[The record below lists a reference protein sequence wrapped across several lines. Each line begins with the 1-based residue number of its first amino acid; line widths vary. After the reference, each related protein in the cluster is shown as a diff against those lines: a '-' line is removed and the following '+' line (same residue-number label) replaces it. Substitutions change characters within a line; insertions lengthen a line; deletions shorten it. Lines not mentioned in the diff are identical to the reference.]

1 MKELSIEEKA
11 KRYDEAIEIAKG
23 YYTSDCHTNL
33 RIAMENLF
41 SELKESEGE
50 RIRKELIEFVKSR
63 GGFKQEYIAWL
74 EKQGKEIIPLK
85 EIILN
90 VWELGNVWK
99 GLTKGSISTEHG
111 TQLDYILKHWTEG
124 DNYDKIISSKQKSA
138 WSEEDDRKIDE
149 LIALCKGR
157 KNLCSPTVPAYKR
170 MDELKEWLKSL
181 KDRVQPKQRWDEE
194 DNKII
199 EEIIND
205 IECARAINYHAP
217 KECYEFR
224 ENWLKS
230 LIHQN
235 RWKPSDEQ
243 IGVIKAVIN
252 NRSFQR
258 RYLDSL
264 YEQLK
269 KLKG

>member
-217 KECYEFR
+217 KEGYEFR

-230 LIHQN
+230 LKD
-235 RWKPSDEQ
+235 RYTWKPSKEQ
-243 IGVIKAVIN
+243 M
-252 NRSFQR
+252 SFLKGYAEEDMVLQ
-258 RYLDSL
+258 SL
-264 YEQLK
+264 YNDLK

>member
-111 TQLDYILKHWTEG
+111 TQLDYILKHWNEGEHYTEWLEKQG
-124 DNYDKIISSKQKSA
+124 EQKSK
-138 WSEEDDRKIDE
+138 WTEEDDYNVHCC
-149 LIALCKGR
+149 IAKAESDIADGYSGR
-157 KNLCSPTVPAYKR
+157 NN
-170 MDELKEWLKSL
+170 EIINWLKSL
-181 KDRVQPKQRWDEE
+181 KQRMEE
-194 DNKII
+194 
-199 EEIIND
+199 
-205 IECARAINYHAP
+205 
-217 KECYEFR
+217 
-224 ENWLKS
+224 
-230 LIHQN
+230 
-235 RWKPSDEQ
+235 
-243 IGVIKAVIN
+243 
-252 NRSFQR
+252 
-258 RYLDSL
+258 
-264 YEQLK
+264 
-269 KLKG
+269 